1 MEITKQVLNFRGSVP
16 LKTTSIN
23 KHLKKQAMNK
33 LAKVKT
39 DQEYIFN
46 NKILKHQDIV
56 NKMEKIRNEFKLSK
70 EYISVKSNFSK
81 GHYSGITKFNIAL
94 TDNSY
99 NLYANFFNQLVKEK
113 KEQSQQKIEFVDTLN
128 LTAQLCIDFLKA
140 TGEYKISKQ
149 EITTN
154 WVEL

>member
-1 MEITKQVLNFRGSVP
+1 MNTTKQVLNFRESEP
-16 LKTTSIN
+16 LKTVSIN
-23 KHLKKQAMNK
+23 NHLKNEAMNK
-33 LAKVKT
+33 QQKVKI

-56 NKMEKIRNEFKLSK
+56 SKMEKIRNEFKLTK
-70 EYISVKSNFSK
+70 EFISDKCNFSK
-81 GHYSGITKFNIAL
+81 GHYSGITKFNIVL

-99 NLYANFFNQLVKEK
+99 NLYANFFNQLVKDK
-113 KEQSQQKIEFVDTLN
+113 KEQSQQKIEFVDTSN

-140 TGEYKISKQ
+140 TGEYKISKL